1 MARAQN
7 YSLVIASIV
16 LAVCS
21 VCVIAILYVA
31 RLRGGVDI
39 GFLKIIGMFPYSAP
53 CLGSSLILWKR
64 KRLAIV
70 TLVAGVLPI
79 AIVWF
84 PSLASESLIN
94 SLNSMIGEFGFII
107 ILSGVVLPFVCVFA
121 SAAYGLDRNIQSGRR
136 LELGTAVLC
145 MQFLIILI
153 AIVETFLNQSFL
165 LWL

>member
-1 MARAQN
+1 MARVQN
-7 YSLVIASIV
+7 HSLVIASIV
-16 LAVCS
+16 LAACS

-31 RLRGGVDI
+31 RLRGGVDL

-84 PSLASESLIN
+84 PSLAWANEMVWPLGAIITLSL
-94 SLNSMIGEFGFII
+94 MF
-107 ILSGVVLPFVCVFA
+107 VLPFVCVFA

-145 MQFLIILI
+145 LQFLIILM
-153 AIVETFLNQSFL
+153 AIVETFLNQSFV
-165 LWL
+165 LWW